1 MALPK
6 IDVPLFEL
14 MLPSTG
20 QPVKYRPFLVKEQ
33 KILLLALEGESIK
46 ETVGAMRQIVSNC
59 VLSEDVDVEKLPT
72 FDLEYIFLKLRAKS
86 IGELVELNLRHP
98 TGMNSKEQECDNVTI
113 SKVNLMD
120 VEVIKT
126 IEHEDKF
133 ILDEKSGLGIKFKYP
148 TPDLDALE
156 NTEDKS
162 QLDIAADAM
171 MASIDYIFDNENVY
185 KKEDYTT
192 QELQDFIDSMTQ
204 DQFAKCGKFFETMP
218 KLKHTIKWKCSKCGC
233 DDEIT
238 LEGLTSFFVF

>member
-1 MALPK
+1 
-6 IDVPLFEL
+6 

-46 ETVGAMRQIVSNC
+46 ETVIAMRQIVSNC

-86 IGELVELNLRHP
+86 IGELVELNMRHS
-98 TGMNSKEQECDNVTI
+98 TGMNSKGEECDAITMH
-113 SKVNLMD
+113 KVNLMD
-120 VEVIKT
+120 VEVVKT

-148 TPDLDALE
+148 TPDLDAFD
-156 NTEDKS
+156 NSEDRS

-171 MASIDYIFDNENVY
+171 FASIEYIFDNENVY
-185 KKEDYTT
+185 KKEDYTK
-192 QELQDFIDSMTQ
+192 QELQEFIDSMTQ

-218 KLKHTIKWKCSKCGC
+218 KLKHTVKWKCSKCGC

>member
-1 MALPK
+1 MPLPK
-6 IDVPLFEL
+6 INAPIFEL
-14 MLPSTG
+14 TLPSTNE
-20 QPVKYRPFLVKEQ
+20 QIKYRPFLVKEQ

-46 ETVGAMRQIVSNC
+46 ETVTAMRQIVSNC

-86 IGELVELNLRHP
+86 IGELVELNLRHS
-98 TGMNSKEQECDNVTI
+98 TGMNSKEQECDGITMH
-113 SKVNLMD
+113 KVNLMD

-148 TPDLDALE
+148 TPDLEAFD

-171 MASIDYIFDNENVY
+171 FASIDYIFDNENTY
-185 KKEDYTT
+185 PASESTKNELLEFINGLS
-192 QELQDFIDSMTQ
+192 QE
-204 DQFAKCGKFFETMP
+204 QFAKLTTFFNTMP
-218 KLKHTIKWKCSKCGC
+218 KLRKEIKWTCSQCGC
-233 DDEIT
+233 DDKIE
-238 LEGLTSFFVF
+238 LEGMTSFFG